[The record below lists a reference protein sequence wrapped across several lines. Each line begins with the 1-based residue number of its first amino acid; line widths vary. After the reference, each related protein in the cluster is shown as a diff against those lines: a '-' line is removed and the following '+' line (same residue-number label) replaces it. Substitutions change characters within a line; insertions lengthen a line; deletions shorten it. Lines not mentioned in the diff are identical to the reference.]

1 MIRCPSWPQP
11 PMEDHVVLL
20 NLLSLTWVA
29 MDQASPLREAHK
41 EQVCL
46 QICHNYLNLQCNLD
60 LVTLHLVTTCYLVTI
75 LQRPFLNLKI
85 NPLKFHFM
93 ESLHHT
99 AILK

>member
-46 QICHNYLNLQCNLD
+46 QTCHNYAKVVIEGASQNLRLG
-60 LVTLHLVTTCYLVTI
+60 
-75 LQRPFLNLKI
+75 
-85 NPLKFHFM
+85 
-93 ESLHHT
+93 
-99 AILK
+99 